1 MGDGSCHD
9 ECNYADCGYDGGDC
23 CKVDADKT
31 YCTECQCKADT
42 ICQPVCLEMKGDG
55 ICDDYC
61 NSLNCDY
68 DGGDCCG
75 DNVQCGP
82 GSTVCQCLNEA
93 TTTTE
98 APTTTVGQEE
108 RCIGCNGIPGYKAV
122 GDGYCDDGCNNPDC
136 GYDGGDCCGPNVD
149 KRYCLYCECKANG
162 K

>member
-23 CKVDADKT
+23 CKPDADKT
-31 YCTECQCKADT
+31 YCTECQCKVDT

-75 DNVQCGP
+75 ANVKKQYCFNC
-82 GSTVCQCLNEA
+82 SCVCKLY
-93 TTTTE
+93 TTINMK
-98 APTTTVGQEE
+98 P
-108 RCIGCNGIPGYKAV
+108 
-122 GDGYCDDGCNNPDC
+122 NNFL
-136 GYDGGDCCGPNVD
+136 
-149 KRYCLYCECKANG
+149 K
-162 K
+162 